1 MLLLLLF
8 QSPVPSPTV
17 VHIPE
22 RVPALLTVIYLGG
35 LLLLALLLII
45 ALIRSRRRGIV
56 TAAVPDDLPKEVKKR
71 LGSTSTNRG
80 LRALR
85 WLFIILSLTVFG
97 FHVYW
102 ARYAKERN
110 EKFQQLS
117 YKDLRNRRLSE
128 STLRGWIL
136 DRSGSLENALAL
148 YKRQPSG
155 AIAREYPMDKQ
166 LAHIFGSD
174 RGDPGLERALF
185 GVQSGAVPEAWDVV
199 MGRTIQSKGNQDVR
213 LTIDR
218 ELQQAAADQLKGK
231 HGAVVILNP
240 QTGEVLAMYSEPSYS
255 LKEVEDEATWIKLEA
270 NARDRPLV
278 SRALGAYYIPGST
291 FKTVTMIAAFVSGE
305 GDKQFTCSGAG
316 YYAAPGA
323 NVIFDD
329 AGPGEVHGR
338 IGIDKAFEV
347 SCNQYFAQ
355 MGVHLGAERLKRGA
369 QLLGIGTYDTPTEA
383 LRGRKQPEIW
393 NASTEA
399 IRRAMG
405 PREATMVTGRQ
416 VTRYDLALMGYGQG
430 YAGQMTPFQMA
441 LAAAT
446 VANLEGRLLKPKIEF
461 DRPPEPF
468 NQVLSP
474 QVAARLRSIMGLVT
488 GGSSGTARGVFA
500 PVKAAGITTGG
511 KTGTAQKVVPVYDPR
526 TGEPKTRVVNERD
539 NRGNIIGQH
548 VETVMDE
555 QNPRIDGWF
564 LCIAPLENPQLAM
577 AVVVEGGGYG
587 SRSAAPIAAAL
598 VLKAKELGYF
608 KGSAT
613 PVVQQP
619 ARGQRTRTQPR
630 PRPAATPN

>member
-8 QSPVPSPTV
+8 QSPVPTPSV

-22 RVPALLTVIYLGG
+22 RMPALMTIVYLAG
-35 LLLLALLLII
+35 LSLLALLLIVG
-45 ALIRSRRRGIV
+45 LIRSRRRGVV
-56 TAAVPDDLPKEVKKR
+56 TVAVPDDLPTEVKKR

-85 WLFIILSLTVFG
+85 WLFILLSLTVFG

-102 ARYAKERN
+102 ALYAKESN

-136 DRSGSLENALAL
+136 DRSGNLENALAL
-148 YKRQPSG
+148 YKRGPGGS
-155 AIAREYPMDKQ
+155 IAREYPMDKQ
-166 LAHIFGSD
+166 FAQIFGSD

-185 GVQSGAVPEAWDVV
+185 GVQSGALPEAWDVV

-218 ELQQAAADQLKGK
+218 ELQQAAVDQLKGK
-231 HGAVVILNP
+231 HGAVVVLNP
-240 QTGEVLAMYSEPSYS
+240 QTGEVLALYSEPSYS
-255 LKEVEDEATWIKLEA
+255 LKEVEDGATWMRLEA

-291 FKTVTMIAAFVSGE
+291 FKTVTMVAAFVAGE
-305 GDKQFTCSGAG
+305 GDKQFTCSGGG

-369 QLLGIGTYDTPTEA
+369 QLLGIGAYDTPSEA

-393 NASTEA
+393 NATTDA
-399 IRRAMG
+399 VKRAMG
-405 PREATMVTGRQ
+405 PREATIVTGKQ

-430 YAGQMTPFQMA
+430 YAGQMTPLQMA
-441 LAAAT
+441 LAAAA
-446 VANLEGRLLKPKIEF
+446 VANLEGKLMKPKIEF
-461 DRPPEPF
+461 DRP
-468 NQVLSP
+468 
-474 QVAARLRSIMGLVT
+474 
-488 GGSSGTARGVFA
+488 
-500 PVKAAGITTGG
+500 
-511 KTGTAQKVVPVYDPR
+511 
-526 TGEPKTRVVNERD
+526 
-539 NRGNIIGQH
+539 
-548 VETVMDE
+548 
-555 QNPRIDGWF
+555 
-564 LCIAPLENPQLAM
+564 
-577 AVVVEGGGYG
+577 
-587 SRSAAPIAAAL
+587 
-598 VLKAKELGYF
+598 
-608 KGSAT
+608 
-613 PVVQQP
+613 
-619 ARGQRTRTQPR
+619 
-630 PRPAATPN
+630 